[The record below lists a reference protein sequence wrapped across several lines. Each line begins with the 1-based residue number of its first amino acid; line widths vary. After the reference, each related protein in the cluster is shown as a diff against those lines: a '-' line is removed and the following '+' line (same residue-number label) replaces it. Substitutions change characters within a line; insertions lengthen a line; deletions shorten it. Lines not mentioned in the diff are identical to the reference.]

1 MSTPPVLQNIQT
13 AAHAIDL
20 TIGII
25 GVTTAGKTTII
36 RELLIADEEGVDF
49 GFSINVD
56 ILHPHYYSPAFKRK
70 FPLATAETL
79 VTLEG
84 TLSVE
89 GLLKKKRVR
98 IIDSKGGALLEAQD
112 ENHPLFQA
120 TRNCDLLILVL
131 PAETLATENADTT
144 SIDRLLSHA
153 RRCTEAKPDA
163 MIAIAYSKCDEYGI
177 PLVENHGGL
186 TGGELRVI
194 EGKKDQNLF
203 ERFRHA
209 DKSRLDD
216 AWKQFAQNRANSEL
230 LKTDRTRLLS
240 RLLGVDSEAG
250 VRFSVSTAVKKLWRK
265 IATNDGQ
272 GHPHVNGYFV
282 TALPAE
288 TDEECFEGQP
298 RGDWVARGFLQIFAD
313 FAQHREQVRGRPTW
327 KAFVLA
333 IGLAILALLAL
344 GNTP

>member
-1 MSTPPVLQNIQT
+1 MDTVGSYQPINHRVLAGYSVVLFRTLSDLTMSTPPVLQNIQT

-203 ERFRHA
+203 ERF
-209 DKSRLDD
+209 
-216 AWKQFAQNRANSEL
+216 
-230 LKTDRTRLLS
+230 
-240 RLLGVDSEAG
+240 LGVDSEAG